1 MTTFIFQFG
10 GEVAGFGSDLFEAVE
25 HAQGMGFEVAYE
37 EIEMFG
43 AYGSR
48 VDGQMYWTND
58 KEIIDELELR
68 EF

>member
-1 MTTFIFQFG
+1 MKYFVFQFG
-10 GEVAGFGSDLFEAVE
+10 GEVAGFGSNLFEAVE
-25 HAQGMGFEVAYE
+25 HAQSFGFNIEYE

-48 VDGQMYWTND
+48 VDGQMYWTS
-58 KEIIDELELR
+58 EQEVIDELDLK